1 MSQETNNTDVAAM
14 LKEAVGELLTQETLD
29 AIQEAFENSVTS
41 KAEELSSLQVE
52 KALVEQDEDHAE
64 KLEKLLEAIDKDHSD
79 KLNKVLKAVNENHA
93 HKLQQVVKKYSSDV
107 VQEANEFKQDLVTR
121 VSDYLDLYIENAI
134 PADDIKQ
141 AVRNKQAV
149 TQLEEMRKFLAVN
162 YALGQDSIKNAI
174 KDGKRQI
181 DESSQAQ
188 EQLAKENEELKTQ
201 LVSEQREKLLAQKT
215 KGLPVQKARY
225 INRVFNDKPVEF
237 INENFDY
244 VLKMFEKTEEE
255 KLEQAK
261 KQASNSRPTIDRP
274 KAETVVT
281 ESKQAEQ
288 TQSKQFDDPFGYM
301 SELSKF

>member
-29 AIQEAFENSVTS
+29 AIQEAFDKSVES
-41 KAEELSSLQVE
+41 KADELSSLRVE

-64 KLEKLLEAIDKDHSD
+64 KLEKLLEAIDKDHSG
-79 KLNKVLKAVNENHA
+79 KLNRVLKAVNENHA
-93 HKLQQVVKKYSSDV
+93 HKLQQVVKRYSSDV
-107 VQEANEFKQDLVTR
+107 VEEASKFKDDLVTR
-121 VSDYLDLYIENAI
+121 VSNYLDLYIENHI
-134 PADDIKQ
+134 PTEDIKE
-141 AVRNKQAV
+141 AVRNKQA
-149 TQLEEMRKFLAVN
+149 TKQLQEMRKFLAVN
-162 YALGQDSIKNAI
+162 YALGQDSIKDAI

-181 DESSQAQ
+181 DESSKTTK
-188 EQLAKENEELKTQ
+188 QLARENEDLKLR

-215 KGLPVQKARY
+215 KGLPAQKSKY
-225 INRVFNDKPVEF
+225 INRVFESKPVEF

-261 KQASNSRPTIDRP
+261 KLASNSRPTVDRP
-274 KAETVVT
+274 KAEAIVT

-288 TQSKQFDDPFGYM
+288 IESKQFDDPFGYM
-301 SELSKF
+301 SELNKF